1 MKSLL
6 ALPICRRTRR
16 LRAYPLSQI
25 HSVFLRSPANQTV
38 STGMVS
44 TLFKK
49 ELFELKNLKSF
60 NQDKKV
66 FPIQILIYFQFG
78 TFVKAA
84 SIERRLEERRL
95 RDYRERERDYREE
108 RLLLERLNLEAAHQQ
123 LSISRFRAF
132 SARSILDRIWIKA
145 S

>member
-95 RDYRERERDYREE
+95 RDYRERETTEK